1 MTNINIELFKR
12 YAPTK
17 KLEIINGLNEKELM
31 AITQST
37 IIKTIRESGRN
48 IYKSRDKELVIASER
63 RAGNDWNS
71 KFEDVTLFKG
81 SKLLLNAYVQMDDTD
96 TNLTVTWED
105 FFKEGNYRGTVYET
119 NRYGDK
125 VPHYFTY
132 GKEEKAKVI
141 KSILLEYVYTKYK
154 DKLK

>member
-31 AITQST
+31 AVTQAT
-37 IIKTIRESGRN
+37 IIKVIREAGRN
-48 IYKSRDKELVIASER
+48 IYKSRDKELFIANGR

-71 KFEDVTLFKG
+71 VIENVALYKG
-81 SKLLLNAYVQMDDTD
+81 SQLFLNAYVQMDDTD
-96 TNLTVTWED
+96 TNLTVTWD
-105 FFKEGNYRGTVYET
+105 NFFKEGNYRGTVYET

-141 KSILLEYVYTKYK
+141 KSILLEYVHTKYK
-154 DKLK
+154 DKLS

>member
-71 KFEDVTLFKG
+71 KIEDVTLFKG

-96 TNLTVTWED
+96 TNLSVTWED
-105 FFKEGNYRGTVYET
+105 FYKEGNYRGTVYET

-141 KSILLEYVYTKYK
+141 KSILLEDVYTKYK

>member
-71 KFEDVTLFKG
+71 KIEDVTLFKG
-81 SKLLLNAYVQMDDTD
+81 HMGRRFQRRQL
-96 TNLTVTWED
+96 
-105 FFKEGNYRGTVYET
+105 
-119 NRYGDK
+119 
-125 VPHYFTY
+125 
-132 GKEEKAKVI
+132 
-141 KSILLEYVYTKYK
+141 
-154 DKLK
+154 